1 MGYFICPKGYRHWRF
16 LLPILIIISI
26 VGGWALCAH
35 LLLPLPD
42 PLEHRASS
50 PTTQIYDRHGQ
61 LLYEVI
67 DPHAG
72 KHTPLPLAE
81 IPLILQQA
89 TIATEDASF
98 YTNPGVDLRA
108 ILRAVWINLRG
119 GEVLSGGSTITQQL
133 ARNLLL
139 SPQERYQRT
148 LARKLRESILAWYLA
163 QRYSKDEILELY
175 LNETYYGN
183 FAYGVE
189 AAAQAYFGKSAAELD
204 LAEAALI
211 AGLPQA
217 PSAYNPL
224 VDPQAA
230 RARQVVVLGLMAK
243 AGYVT
248 PQEAALAKA
257 EPLHFAA
264 SPFPIRA
271 PHFVMYVRELLER
284 EFGLRM
290 LYRGGLRVY
299 TTLDLDWQD
308 AAQAIVRRH
317 LAYLAGRRDGPD
329 PHLSDAALVALD
341 PHTGEVLVMLGSPD
355 YFDPAIDG
363 AVNVALMP
371 RQPGSAI
378 KPLTYAAAFDPA
390 RPHPYTLATLIAD
403 VRTAFLTKEGQP
415 YVPVNYDFTYHGP
428 VLARRAL
435 ACSYNLPAVKVLQDV
450 GVDQMAELARRL
462 GITTF
467 TDMERFGLALTL
479 GGGEVRL
486 LELTAAYAAFA
497 NGGRRVTPVA
507 ITRVEDAQGR
517 VLRRWRPEPGTQV
530 LDPRAAYLI
539 TDILSDDWARM
550 PAFGEGGVLHLS
562 RPAAAKTGTTTDWRD
577 NWTIGYTPDL
587 VVGVWAGNADNSPM
601 QQVSGVTGAAPM
613 WHDFM
618 ERVLRG
624 RPVRRFEEPE
634 GLVRVEICPLS
645 GKRPNPHCP
654 HRREELFIAG
664 TEPPEVCALH
674 QALGVGTASSPQVYA
689 ILPPELVD
697 WGKEQGWPEAPPKAG
712 PGTVRRPGANAE
724 SPLAPLAVISPDPN
738 TVFRLDPTRPAES
751 QRIALAARASGE
763 VSFERVVLLVDGQPV
778 AELTTS
784 PYRTLWPLE
793 RGGHTITAV
802 GYSADG
808 IASESQAVRIVVE

>member
-1 MGYFICPKGYRHWRF
+1 MGDFMRWRF
-16 LLPILIIISI
+16 LLLISGIVSII
-26 VGGWALCAH
+26 GGCALCAH

-42 PLEHRASS
+42 PLAQRASS

-67 DPHAG
+67 DPHTG

-119 GEVLSGGSTITQQL
+119 GEVLSGGSTITQQV

-139 SPQERYQRT
+139 SPQERVQRT
-148 LARKLRESILAWYLA
+148 LTRKLRESILAWQLA
-163 QRYSKDEILELY
+163 QRYSKDQILELY

-189 AAAQAYFGKSAAELD
+189 AAAQAYFAKSAAELD
-204 LAEAALI
+204 LAEATLI

-230 RARQVVVLGLMAK
+230 RARQAVVLDLMVK

-248 PQEAALAKA
+248 SQEAALAKA

-271 PHFVMYVRELLER
+271 PHFVMYVRELLEQ
-284 EFGLRM
+284 EFGLGM

-299 TTLDLDWQD
+299 TTLDLDWQEM
-308 AAQAIVRRH
+308 AQAIVRRH
-317 LAYLAGRRDGPD
+317 LAELVNRRDGPD

-341 PHTGEVLVMLGSPD
+341 PHTGEILVMLGSPD

-363 AVNVALMP
+363 AVNVSLMP
-371 RQPGSAI
+371 RQPGSSI
-378 KPLTYAAAFDPA
+378 KPLTYAAAFDPT
-390 RPHPYTLATLIAD
+390 RPHPYTPATLIAD
-403 VRTAFLTKEGQP
+403 VRTAFLTQEGQP
-415 YVPVNYDFTYHGP
+415 YVPVNYDFAYHGP

-435 ACSYNLPAVKVLQDV
+435 ACSYNLPAVKVLQEV
-450 GVDQMAELARRL
+450 GVEQMAELARRL

-486 LELTAAYAAFA
+486 LELTAAYGAFA

-507 ITRVEDAQGR
+507 IARVEDAQGR
-517 VLRRWRPEPGTQV
+517 VLRRWQPGPGEQV
-530 LDPRAAYLI
+530 LDPRVAYLI
-539 TDILSDDWARM
+539 THILSDDWARM
-550 PAFGEGGVLHLS
+550 PAFGEGSVLCLS

-577 NWTIGYTPDL
+577 NWTIGYTPEL
-587 VVGVWAGNADNSPM
+587 AVGVWAGNADNSPM
-601 QQVSGVTGAAPM
+601 QRVSGVTGAGPM

-618 ERVLRG
+618 ERVLKG
-624 RPVRRFEEPE
+624 RPVRQFEEPE
-634 GLVRVEICPLS
+634 GLVHVEICPLS
-645 GKRPNPHCP
+645 GKLPNPHCP

-664 TEPPEVCALH
+664 TEPTELCTIH
-674 QALGVGTASSPQVYA
+674 QPLDVGPDGSSQVYA
-689 ILPPELVD
+689 VLPPELAD
-697 WGKEQGWPEAPPKAG
+697 WGREEGWPEAPTDA
-712 PGTVRRPGANAE
+712 RPPRADTE
-724 SPLAPLAVISPDPN
+724 SLLAPLVVISPDPN
-738 TVFRLDPTRPAES
+738 SVFRLDPARPAES

-763 VSFERVVLLVDGQPV
+763 RGFEQVVLRVDGRPV
-778 AELTTS
+778 AELTAF

-793 RGGHTITAV
+793 RGEHLITAV

-808 IASESQAVRIVVE
+808 IASESEPVRIAVE

>member
-1 MGYFICPKGYRHWRF
+1 MRHFIRGRF
-16 LLPILIIISI
+16 LLPTLSI
-26 VGGWALCAH
+26 VLLAAGCALCAH
-35 LLLPLPD
+35 LLPPLPD
-42 PLEHRASS
+42 PLAQRASS

-72 KHTPLPLAE
+72 KHTPLPLAD

-163 QRYSKDEILELY
+163 RRYSKDEILELY

-189 AAAQAYFGKSAAELD
+189 AAAQAYFGKSTAELD

-230 RARQVVVLGLMAK
+230 RARQAVVLNLMVK
-243 AGYVT
+243 AGYIT

-271 PHFVMYVRELLER
+271 PHFVMYVRELLEQ
-284 EFGLRM
+284 EFGLGM
-290 LYRGGLRVY
+290 LPRGLRVY
-299 TTLDLDWQD
+299 TTLDLDWQEM
-308 AAQAIVRRH
+308 AQAVVRRH
-317 LAYLAGRRDGPD
+317 LADLANRREGPD

-378 KPLTYAAAFDPA
+378 KPLTYAAAFDPT
-390 RPHPYTLATLIAD
+390 RPQPYTPATLIAD

-435 ACSYNLPAVKVLQDV
+435 ACSYNLPAVKVLQQV
-450 GVDQMAELARRL
+450 GVDQMAGLARRL

-497 NGGRRVTPVA
+497 NEGRRVTPVA

-517 VLRRWRPEPGTQV
+517 VLRRWRPELGEQV
-530 LDPRAAYLI
+530 LDPRVAYLI

-550 PAFGEGGVLHLS
+550 PAFGEGSVL
-562 RPAAAKTGTTTDWRD
+562 
-577 NWTIGYTPDL
+577 
-587 VVGVWAGNADNSPM
+587 
-601 QQVSGVTGAAPM
+601 QQQ
-613 WHDFM
+613 F
-618 ERVLRG
+618 
-624 RPVRRFEEPE
+624 
-634 GLVRVEICPLS
+634 
-645 GKRPNPHCP
+645 
-654 HRREELFIAG
+654 
-664 TEPPEVCALH
+664 
-674 QALGVGTASSPQVYA
+674 
-689 ILPPELVD
+689 
-697 WGKEQGWPEAPPKAG
+697 
-712 PGTVRRPGANAE
+712 
-724 SPLAPLAVISPDPN
+724 
-738 TVFRLDPTRPAES
+738 
-751 QRIALAARASGE
+751 
-763 VSFERVVLLVDGQPV
+763 
-778 AELTTS
+778 
-784 PYRTLWPLE
+784 
-793 RGGHTITAV
+793 
-802 GYSADG
+802 
-808 IASESQAVRIVVE
+808 